1 MTRRVGALI
10 EQAQAEGDL
19 RRNLSG
25 RSASRLLLGMINS
38 IVDWYRPDPD
48 KGDDGL
54 ADTVVALAFSG
65 LRAS

>member
-1 MTRRVGALI
+1 
-10 EQAQAEGDL
+10 
-19 RRNLSG
+19 
-25 RSASRLLLGMINS
+25 MINS